1 MGVLLQLGRGELL
14 RAKRERSWL
23 LSFLTSSLCPRSA
36 KAAVAVLLPLPLLQL
51 LLAARPTLAVAGTAR
66 RCGALGAALGAA
78 SARSVEDYL
87 LRSKNLAEKAT
98 KTLGPAPSGRAP
110 GPSAGS
116 AARAESRVLS
126 SVAIRG
132 PRGLGRLVEILGISE
147 NLYQ

>member
-14 RAKRERSWL
+14 RAKRERYWL
-23 LSFLTSSLCPRSA
+23 LSFLTISLCPRRA

-66 RCGALGAALGAA
+66 RCGACAWGGAWGGFGSFCRGLSAEIEELGGEGDEDAGPGAE
-78 SARSVEDYL
+78 R
-87 LRSKNLAEKAT
+87 RK
-98 KTLGPAPSGRAP
+98 
-110 GPSAGS
+110 
-116 AARAESRVLS
+116 AESRFGRVPCAVCSPL
-126 SVAIRG
+126 AIRG